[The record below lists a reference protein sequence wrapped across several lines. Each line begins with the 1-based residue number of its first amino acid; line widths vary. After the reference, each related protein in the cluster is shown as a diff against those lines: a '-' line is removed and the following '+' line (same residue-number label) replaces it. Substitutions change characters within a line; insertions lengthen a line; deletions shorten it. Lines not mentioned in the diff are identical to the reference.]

1 MTKRLTRPM
10 FAMAGSLALSL
21 GVAIPATAP
30 NAAAVV
36 INPAPTSEQ
45 PAPPAVERPASLID
59 ANKPGTLSI
68 HKYLSDQATQAGT
81 GNVQDPIPGEPLDGI
96 PFKIQRVDVDLTT
109 DAGWTAAAALTPKSA
124 KEQLDGTSH
133 EETTKGGVATFT
145 DLPLGV
151 YLVTEQTPTAGATT
165 PNLGTDALVPAA
177 PFLVYIPMTNPDDT
191 SKWNYD
197 VHVYP
202 KNSKIGIEKSVRDAG
217 EQVGDK
223 LTWTITAD
231 IPVPTYTRETVT
243 TPGGGEGEGEGE
255 GEGGGERTTT
265 TTDTVNP
272 LASYVITDPVPSN
285 RVTVRA
291 EDVKV
296 TAPKVGDLIAADYTV
311 AVDPNTSEVTVT
323 FTDSGLKK
331 LADARHAAAEAGQ
344 VGDAA
349 PQVIVTIDAEI
360 LEVGTTDGVARN
372 QATLTTNVG
381 NGDISVLS
389 DEVVTHHRKV
399 TVKKFDKENPETTLA
414 GAEFE
419 LYVCADKDPEDA
431 KRADKELLEKVE
443 VGKPDASGTRVST
456 WVTGDDGTVVI
467 DGLHVT
473 NIADNQGIALG
484 DQKDYCLVETKA
496 PEGYELLTQPISFE
510 LPAPGTGGEVED
522 VVVDVP
528 NIKSVSPNLPLTGG
542 PGIIALVLA
551 GLALIGGGAWYGLRS
566 SRRP

>member
-21 GVAIPATAP
+21 GVVIPATAP

-59 ANKPGTLSI
+59 ANKTGTLSI

-81 GNVQDPIPGEPLDGI
+81 GNVQAPIPGEPLDGI
-96 PFKIQRVDVDLTT
+96 PFQIQRVNVDLTT
-109 DAGWTAAAALTPKSA
+109 DDGWAAAAALTPETA
-124 KEQLDGTSH
+124 KGQLVGTPKQA
-133 EETTKGGVATFT
+133 TTTGGVATFT
-145 DLPLGV
+145 GLPLGV

-272 LASYVITDPVPSN
+272 LAKYVITDPVPSN

-296 TAPKVGDLIAADYTV
+296 TAPKVGDLIASDYTV
-311 AVDPNTSEVTVT
+311 AVDPVTNAVTVT

-372 QATLTTNVG
+372 QATLTTDVG
-381 NGDISVLS
+381 NGEISVLS

-419 LYVCADKDPEDA
+419 LYVCDA
-431 KRADKELLEKVE
+431 KQELLEKVE

-473 NIADNQGIALG
+473 NIADNQDIALG
-484 DQKDYCLVETKA
+484 EQKDYCLVETKA

-510 LPAPGTGGEVED
+510 LPAAQAEGEVAD

>member
-30 NAAAVV
+30 NVAAVV

-59 ANKPGTLSI
+59 ANKTGTLSI

-81 GNVQDPIPGEPLDGI
+81 GNVQAPIPGEPLDGI
-96 PFKIQRVDVDLTT
+96 PFQIQRVNVDLTT
-109 DAGWTAAAALTPKSA
+109 DDGWAAAAALTPETA
-124 KEQLDGTSH
+124 KGQLVDTPKQA
-133 EETTKGGVATFT
+133 TTTGGVATFT

-255 GEGGGERTTT
+255 GGGEPTTT

-296 TAPKVGDLIAADYTV
+296 TAPKVGDLIASDYTV
-311 AVDPNTSEVTVT
+311 AVDPVTNAVTVT
-323 FTDSGLKK
+323 FNDSGLKK

-419 LYVCADKDPEDA
+419 LYVCNA
-431 KRADKELLEKVE
+431 KQELLEKVE

-456 WVTGDDGTVVI
+456 WVTGDNGTVVI

-473 NIADNQGIALG
+473 NIADNQDIALP

-510 LPAPGTGGEVED
+510 LPAPEAEGEVKD

>member
-21 GVAIPATAP
+21 GVVIPATAP

-59 ANKPGTLSI
+59 ANKTGTLSI

-81 GNVQDPIPGEPLDGI
+81 GNVQAPIPGEPLDGI
-96 PFKIQRVDVDLTT
+96 PFQIQRVNVDLTT
-109 DAGWTAAAALTPKSA
+109 DDGWAAAAALTPETA
-124 KEQLDGTSH
+124 KGQLVGTPKQA
-133 EETTKGGVATFT
+133 TTTGGVATFT
-145 DLPLGV
+145 GLPLGV

-255 GEGGGERTTT
+255 GEGGGEPTTT

-296 TAPKVGDLIAADYTV
+296 TAPKVGDLIASDYTV
-311 AVDPNTSEVTVT
+311 AVDPVTNAVTVT
-323 FTDSGLKK
+323 FNDSGLKK

-381 NGDISVLS
+381 NGEISVLS

-419 LYVCADKDPEDA
+419 LYVCDA
-431 KRADKELLEKVE
+431 KQELLEKVE

-456 WVTGDDGTVVI
+456 WVTGDNGTVVI

-473 NIADNQGIALG
+473 NIADNQDIALG

-510 LPAPGTGGEVED
+510 LPAPEAEGEVKD

>member
-21 GVAIPATAP
+21 GVVIPATAP

-59 ANKPGTLSI
+59 ANKTGTLSI

-81 GNVQDPIPGEPLDGI
+81 GNVQAPIPGEPLDGI
-96 PFKIQRVDVDLTT
+96 PFQIQRVNVDLTT
-109 DAGWTAAAALTPKSA
+109 DDGWAAAAALTPETA
-124 KEQLDGTSH
+124 KGQLVGTPKQA
-133 EETTKGGVATFT
+133 TTTGGVATFT
-145 DLPLGV
+145 GLPLGL

-272 LASYVITDPVPSN
+272 LTSYVITDPVPSN
-285 RVTVRA
+285 RVKVRA

-296 TAPKVGDLIAADYTV
+296 TAPKVGDLIASDYTV
-311 AVDPNTSEVTVT
+311 AVDPVTNAVTVT
-323 FTDSGLKK
+323 FNDSGLKK

-419 LYVCADKDPEDA
+419 LYVCNA
-431 KRADKELLEKVE
+431 KQELLEKVE

-510 LPAPGTGGEVED
+510 LPAPGAEGEVED